1 MTSRVPRGEIQRTVC
16 VAVSAARAPAAPTP
30 DSNDNPIPVA
40 AARLRKSARV
50 ISLTNTSSILFS
62 IFLLLL
68 SLTVGRACG
77 SRLPAGPAL
86 ADEVE
91 DHVDQDAEDRD
102 DQDRRPE
109 FRHPRERRVVDE
121 VPS

>member
-50 ISLTNTSSILFS
+50 ISLASTPSILS
-62 IFLLLL
+62 SMPSPFLAVC
-68 SLTVGRACG
+68 SSFPT
-77 SRLPAGPAL
+77 GPAL

-102 DQDRRPE
+102 DQDRRP
-109 FRHPRERRVVDE
+109 
-121 VPS
+121 